1 MSCRLHTPALFPVKR
16 HVLNACVFADYR
28 NGPGANIMPQGR
40 YIALGGGEL
49 QAARCASVV
58 SLSSAITSVVPD
70 TMPRSF
76 QCCSSVAISRL
87 FSFLYRYSEFMRR
100 YDKLADD
107 IQRIEQ
113 ELEADN
119 DGQVVACVAACGA
132 AVVIVNNAQRVV
144 ALNVL
149 LFASRRCVLM
159 RVM

>member
-1 MSCRLHTPALFPVKR
+1 MSCKLHTPALLCFLK
-16 HVLNACVFADYR
+16 ACVLDDSRY
-28 NGPGANIMPQGR
+28 GPVANIMPQGR
-40 YIALGGGEL
+40 DIALGGGEL

-58 SLSSAITSVVPD
+58 SLSSATTGVIPD

-76 QCCSSVAISRL
+76 YCCSSIEISRL

-132 AVVIVNNAQRVV
+132 AVVI
-144 ALNVL
+144 
-149 LFASRRCVLM
+149 
-159 RVM
+159 